1 MELIENIVE
10 IIVIGLFETKL
21 QQKKINIS
29 RGYWKWIRYSWEKA
43 SKQWLITIEYMGPEH
58 NADRISS
65 AVNGYFVGALDT
77 QEYTIDTTEML
88 VVANIE
94 LK

>member
-1 MELIENIVE
+1 
-10 IIVIGLFETKL
+10 
-21 QQKKINIS
+21 
-29 RGYWKWIRYSWEKA
+29 
-43 SKQWLITIEYMGPEH
+43 MGPEH